1 MSRSTSSLSSLA
13 VDCEPPGTDRCDI
26 SCEAVMLPLH
36 NRQMAG
42 FLMTVHRSEHMLPIM
57 NVYCARTKGV
67 MGGEVEGEGVDIA
80 WPDLQLSLRDS
91 TAAASGPIWS

>member
-1 MSRSTSSLSSLA
+1 
-13 VDCEPPGTDRCDI
+13 
-26 SCEAVMLPLH
+26 
-36 NRQMAG
+36 
-42 FLMTVHRSEHMLPIM
+42 MTVHRSEHMLPIM
-57 NVYCARTKGV
+57 NVYYARTKGV